1 MWWVGQIADDSVW
14 RDNNLT
20 GKYENKDAPT
30 GWGRRYK
37 VRIIGLHDQGENEIP
52 SDQLPWAQIM
62 YPVTAGGGQA
72 SSGQTSN
79 LRQGMMVFGFFLDGQ
94 DQQIPVIMGVM
105 GNNSQT
111 PLATTIGDSRVTAKI
126 PGTLATSGHAS
137 GAVAKSE
144 QTKDGPPDTGLTTT
158 KPKTPQQSQQEALLA
173 KLKREPEA
181 TGTNPTVALKNSPVS
196 YLPPEMEAAEAE
208 AERAGLAAIEATVAE
223 RRRRRQEALQKQ
235 SKSGKLSRYTTTT
248 WSND

>member
-1 MWWVGQIADDSVW
+1 M
-14 RDNNLT
+14 
-20 GKYENKDAPT
+20 
-30 GWGRRYK
+30 
-37 VRIIGLHDQGENEIP
+37 
-52 SDQLPWAQIM
+52 
-62 YPVTAGGGQA
+62 
-72 SSGQTSN
+72 
-79 LRQGMMVFGFFLDGQ
+79 
-94 DQQIPVIMGVM
+94 
-105 GNNSQT
+105 
-111 PLATTIGDSRVTAKI
+111 TIGDSRVTAKI

-208 AERAGLAAIEATVAE
+208 AERAGLAAIDHRCRKEKKKTGSITAKVNQANSPDTPPQPGATIEQVDAPHQLTAADVKL
-223 RRRRRQEALQKQ
+223 QEKIEE
-235 SKSGKLSRYTTTT
+235 KFH
-248 WSND
+248 